1 MRDNL
6 IKLGAYLILIL
17 GIISVITF
25 AVVSIYVFVFYP
37 QAVAEKRVLVGTGA
51 LTLGVV
57 VLMVSIGIFEAMIEL
72 TRIEKKVDP
81 LPNEDKGDEKNERAD
96 YQNPKTGEKFSS

>member
-6 IKLGAYLILIL
+6 IKLAAYLILIL
-17 GIISVITF
+17 GIISVVTF
-25 AVVSIYVFVFYP
+25 AVISIYVFVFYP
-37 QAVAEKRVLVGTGA
+37 QAIAEKRVLVGTGA

-72 TRIEKKVDP
+72 TRIEKKIDP
-81 LPNEDKGDEKNERAD
+81 IKQDVRKDEIKDE
-96 YQNPKTGEKFSS
+96 